1 MHINWKVRFKNKVWL
16 MTFITF
22 VVSTAYQFLH
32 MFDIAPAL
40 TQDVVMQAVAAVLQ
54 FLTLLGVLVDPTT
67 KGISDSERAL
77 CYDEPK

>member
-54 FLTLLGVLVDPTT
+54 FLTLLCWLIPRP
-67 KGISDSERAL
+67 RA
-77 CYDEPK
+77 